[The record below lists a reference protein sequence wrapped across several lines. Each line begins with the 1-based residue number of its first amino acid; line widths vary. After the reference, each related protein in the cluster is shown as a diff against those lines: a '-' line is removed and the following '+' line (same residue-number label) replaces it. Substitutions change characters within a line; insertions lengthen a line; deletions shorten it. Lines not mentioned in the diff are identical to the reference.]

1 MGSVTKYNRG
11 PFSRRGFTL
20 IEILVVIGIIAIL
33 ATIVIVAI
41 NPSRQFAQA
50 RESQRISNINSILNA
65 IGERIADNKG
75 IFASTGSCPALPNG
89 TTTID
94 SGGGANSGSH
104 LDLATN
110 CLVPTYISSLPSDPS
125 GPTAPS
131 TGYDVST
138 DSSGRT
144 IVCAPLAVESALA
157 GSAALCV
164 TR

>member
-1 MGSVTKYNRG
+1 MGSVTKHKRG
-11 PFSRRGFTL
+11 YQSRRGFTL

-75 IFASTGSCPALPNG
+75 IFASSGGCPVLSTS

-94 SGGGANSGSH
+94 AGAGATSGGH

-131 TGYDVST
+131 TGYEVRT

-144 IVCAPLAVESALA
+144 IVCAPLAVETALA
-157 GSAALCV
+157 DSAALCV